1 MHNSAK
7 VHPMTKH
14 IPRYLAAALVFAC
27 FACFAALGGCLAAF
41 AVVTGA
47 APIAAPMGLMSVACI
62 GFGAAL
68 SAEIA
73 TD

>member
-14 IPRYLAAALVFAC
+14 LPRYLAVFAC
-27 FACFAALGGCLAAF
+27 SACS
-41 AVVTGA
+41 A
-47 APIAAPMGLMSVACI
+47 APLAAPMGLMSVARI

-73 TD
+73 TN

>member
-1 MHNSAK
+1 MNNFAK

-27 FACFAALGGCLAAF
+27 FACFAA
-41 AVVTGA
+41 
-47 APIAAPMGLMSVACI
+47 PMGLLSVARI

-73 TD
+73 TN

>member
-1 MHNSAK
+1 MNNFAK

-14 IPRYLAAALVFAC
+14 LPRY
-27 FACFAALGGCLAAF
+27 LAAF